1 MFSILLLPAP
11 VARPCNKRIESWEWL
26 SGGPSDQ
33 ESIAPQTRS
42 VEAETKKSLKTTLR
56 ESIIEFDGNLNISK
70 LKQLIKERFYNQV
83 GFRKV

>member
-1 MFSILLLPAP
+1 MFFDFVVLPSP

-42 VEAETKKSLKTTLR
+42 VEAETKKSLNDVK
-56 ESIIEFDGNLNISK
+56 
-70 LKQLIKERFYNQV
+70 
-83 GFRKV
+83 RKHH